1 MRSDNLRNIKK
12 NAINNILNC
21 KNGFAGWLN
30 NTDLSWTQKHIKIT
44 MDFIVRMFSNQII
57 LLKL

>member
-21 KNGFAGWLN
+21 KNGFAEV
-30 NTDLSWTQKHIKIT
+30 TK
-44 MDFIVRMFSNQII
+44 
-57 LLKL
+57 